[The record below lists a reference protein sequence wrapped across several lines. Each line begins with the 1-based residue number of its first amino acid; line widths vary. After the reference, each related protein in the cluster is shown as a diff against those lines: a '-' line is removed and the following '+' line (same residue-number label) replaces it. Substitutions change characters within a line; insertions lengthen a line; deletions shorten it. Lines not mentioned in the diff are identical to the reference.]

1 MWTVA
6 TATAKVARPT
16 LVGEN
21 DQPIDP
27 GPEEE
32 LDDFW
37 HTSVGKFRFSLDELP
52 QYLQLIH
59 ELLKV
64 CPVLIILL
72 PRTLD
77 LQWYILV
84 QFVYVI
90 LVPSFHVMYETSAWR
105 WGTEDFFQSRI
116 EKLIREGPAY
126 KTSLM
131 ANSSCSVYHGKLVES
146 VNSSDLHKSHWWWDS
161 VKGFKLK
168 CWPWAA
174 EWMVIILGFPDVK
187 MFGTC
192 TLELFV

>member
-32 LDDFW
+32 WDDFW

-52 QYLQLIH
+52 QHLQLIH

-64 CPVLIILL
+64 CHVLIILL
-72 PRTLD
+72 SNTLN
-77 LQWYILV
+77 LQGYILV
-84 QFVYVI
+84 QFVHVIVVSSFISCYVWDI
-90 LVPSFHVMYETSAWR
+90 CLKVRDWSFIHSGV
-105 WGTEDFFQSRI
+105 

-126 KTSLM
+126 KRSLK
-131 ANSSCSVYHGKLVES
+131 ANSSCRKIG
-146 VNSSDLHKSHWWWDS
+146 W
-161 VKGFKLK
+161 K
-168 CWPWAA
+168 CKRFRPA
-174 EWMVIILGFPDVK
+174 
-187 MFGTC
+187 
-192 TLELFV
+192 